1 MRSHTYCGRC
11 ETQQRDVRQRIWRF
25 GRRRAASN
33 LTPLSD
39 TTAGAWGLRCMIF
52 YDEHLQSH
60 MADRIYLIAVRATVR
75 TFVRTGYSY
84 CGCTCTR
91 IYQVLYA
98 VL

>member
-1 MRSHTYCGRC
+1 MCDNESGALAAV
-11 ETQQRDVRQRIWRF
+11 VRLVT
-25 GRRRAASN
+25 S
-33 LTPLSD
+33 LSD
-39 TTAGAWGLRCMIF
+39 TTAGAWGLRCMIS
-52 YDEHLQSH
+52 YDEHLKSH

-91 IYQVLYA
+91 IYQYA